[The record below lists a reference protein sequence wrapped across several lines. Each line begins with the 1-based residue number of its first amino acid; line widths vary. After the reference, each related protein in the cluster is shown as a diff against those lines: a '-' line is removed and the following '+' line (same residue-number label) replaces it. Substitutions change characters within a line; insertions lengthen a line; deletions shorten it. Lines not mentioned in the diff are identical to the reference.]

1 MSGSTSVSCS
11 KPTKVAIPHPKRFVS
26 GSTKITSSAPESGR
40 NIARER
46 MHSYSRLPSNTTEP
60 HWDSLSYCVSG
71 SRFSR
76 TNDEKSFQLPFFH
89 DDRAGDEV
97 AVVKIQYV
105 VDANELAFLP
115 MDQKQIIKSLG
126 TKDWGTT
133 ILKRTF
139 ISGPTEKFLD
149 F

>member
-46 MHSYSRLPSNTTEP
+46 MHSDSRLPSNTTEQ

-115 MDQKQIIKSLG
+115 MDQKQIKSLG
-126 TKDWGTT
+126 TKHRGT
-133 ILKRTF
+133 RTLLHAQ
-139 ISGPTEKFLD
+139 SLVGPTEKFLD